1 MSKAREDLDSWFFW
15 QEARA
20 WAKEAH
26 PSWEW
31 LATQKH
37 NPELREQYRTKIL
50 NEYVAYSVIMDTRE
64 FNKSS
69 K

>member
-1 MSKAREDLDSWFFW
+1 MNKVREDLDSWFFW

-20 WAKEAH
+20 WAKDMH

-31 LATQKH
+31 MATQKH

-50 NEYVAYSVIMDTRE
+50 NEYIAYNCILANKE
-64 FNKSS
+64 FGKSNK
-69 K
+69 